1 MNMTEQNIIAPVDE
15 DVPTKINETS
25 AKLVSK
31 LYKHHVV
38 LLLSVIFNVMQGYW
52 INSANERAEMNT
64 EMFFLKM
71 YPNGSW
77 DVEYRNTGSE
87 ADFFPLT
94 IDKLLMDYVDAR
106 YAVVPGMMRRNYGV
120 AVVFMS
126 PTLQSWF
133 VGAGDGQFNA
143 PKIASELNKSITSE
157 EIKIRFVDHF
167 DVSNGVFV
175 QGNSDI
181 YRTNVF
187 IERTVKNALGQ
198 VQGAPVKEVINLQW
212 RIKSVKE
219 LKKLSRDELRVNPI
233 GLEIIKDDKVLDISD
248 TK

>member
-1 MNMTEQNIIAPVDE
+1 MNMTEQNIIQPVDE
-15 DVPTKINETS
+15 DLPTKVNETP
-25 AKLVSK
+25 AKLVSINTK
-31 LYKHHVV
+31 LYVI
-38 LLLSVIFNVMQGYW
+38 LLLSIIFNVVQGYW
-52 INSANERAEMNT
+52 INAANERAEMNT

-77 DVEYRNTGSE
+77 DVEYRNTGNE

-94 IDKLLMDYVDAR
+94 IDKLLMDYVEAR
-106 YAVVPGMMRRNYGV
+106 YAVVPGMMRREYGF
-120 AVVFMS
+120 ALQFMS
-126 PTLQSWF
+126 PTLASWF
-133 VGAGDGQFNA
+133 VGIGEGQFNA
-143 PKIASELNKSITSE
+143 PKVAEELNKSLKTE

-187 IERTVKNALGQ
+187 IERSVKNSLGQ
-198 VQGAPVKEVINLQW
+198 IEGKPIKEVINLQW

-219 LKKLSRDELRVNPI
+219 LKKLSRDELRANPI
-233 GLEIIKDDKVLDISD
+233 GLEIIKDDKVIDISD
-248 TK
+248 RK